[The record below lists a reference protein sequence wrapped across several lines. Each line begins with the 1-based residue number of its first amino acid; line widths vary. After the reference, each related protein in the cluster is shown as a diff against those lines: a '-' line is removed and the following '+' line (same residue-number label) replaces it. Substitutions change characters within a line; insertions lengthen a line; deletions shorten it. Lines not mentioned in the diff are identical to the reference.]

1 MKQHLFYVIVEKSLL
16 VREDVET
23 DLVLGELALTV
34 EKHVEPP
41 LEEESQA
48 EAW

>member
-1 MKQHLFYVIVEKSLL
+1 MKQHLFYVIVEKFLL
-16 VREDVET
+16 VRDDVET

-34 EKHVEPP
+34 ENP